1 MTFQVAQVT
10 KPLCAVSKICEKGHT
25 TAFDEDGSYIKN
37 KKTGKVTHLKKERG
51 VYVMDAAVV
60 NQGNW
65 MGNNN
70 EPHLASAEQ
79 REGKCRGFHRPA
91 KEEQ

>member
-1 MTFQVAQVT
+1 MTKMGLT
-10 KPLCAVSKICEKGHT
+10 S
-25 TAFDEDGSYIKN
+25 KN
-37 KKTGKVTHLKKERG
+37 KNTGKVIHLKKERG
-51 VYVMDAAVV
+51 VYVMGAAVV
-60 NQGNW
+60 NQQSW

-70 EPHLASAEQ
+70 EPHLASADQ